1 MSKLR
6 PSKRASAAIAA
17 VLATATAAGG
27 YILLPTGEKVPPA
40 VVLAMETLVPPWEST
55 ALRAYLDKIAK
66 PPVWTI
72 CDGDTQNVR
81 AGMVETPSG
90 CARRL
95 RVRLINDY
103 YKPLTRCFSGF
114 DKAPASWG
122 AMMISLAWNI
132 GVGPLNGK
140 GGACNSTAARLA
152 REGKFR
158 ESCDAATAFNRA
170 GGKVIRGLVLRRE
183 MGDATRIGEGE
194 LCVTGLEMRGA
205 TKAPQPAPVAPADV
219 PAAPT
224 APPPAPASAGPP
236 VALFIGLALALAAGA
251 GFLIWRKRRGK

>member
-1 MSKLR
+1 VSKLR
-6 PSKRASAAIAA
+6 PSKRASAAVAA

-40 VVLAMETLVPPWEST
+40 VVLAMETLIPPWEST
-55 ALRAYLDKIAK
+55 ALRAYLDTIAN

-81 AGMVETPSG
+81 AGMVETPAG
-90 CARRL
+90 CAKRL
-95 RVRLINDY
+95 RVRLIEDY
-103 YKPLTRCFSGF
+103 YKPLTRCIAGF

-132 GVGPLNGK
+132 GT
-140 GGACNSTAARLA
+140 GAACKSSAARLA
-152 REGKFR
+152 REGRYR
-158 ESCDAATAFNRA
+158 ESCEAATAFNRA

-194 LCVTGLEMRGA
+194 LCVSGLEMRAA
-205 TKAPQPAPVAPADV
+205 TRAPQPATVEPVEVPAV
-219 PAAPT
+219 PVTPPAAP
-224 APPPAPASAGPP
+224 APAGPP
-236 VALFIGLALALAAGA
+236 VALAIGLALALAAGA
-251 GFLIWRKRRGK
+251 AGLLIWRKRARK

>member
-1 MSKLR
+1 MPTKPLR

-40 VVLAMETLVPPWEST
+40 VVLAMETLIPPWESEE
-55 ALRAYLDKIAK
+55 LRAYLDKIAK

-72 CDGDTQNVR
+72 CAGDTENVR
-81 AGMVETPSG
+81 PGMVETRAG
-90 CARRL
+90 CAKRL
-95 RVRLINDY
+95 RVRLIRDY
-103 YKPLTRCFSGF
+103 YQPLTRCIAGF

-132 GVGPLNGK
+132 GVG
-140 GGACNSTAARLA
+140 GACKSTAARLG

-194 LCVTGLEMRGA
+194 LCVSGLEMRA
-205 TKAPQPAPVAPADV
+205 ASRAPAKAPVAPAERSPV
-219 PAAPT
+219 PAATPS
-224 APPPAPASAGPP
+224 APAPDGPP
-236 VALFIGLALALAAGA
+236 LAIFIGLALAAAVGV
-251 GFLIWRKRRGK
+251 GFVLWRRRKGK

>member
-1 MSKLR
+1 MPTKPLR
-6 PSKRASAAIAA
+6 SSKRAKAAIAA

-27 YILLPTGEKVPPA
+27 YILLPTGERVPPA

-55 ALRAYLDKIAK
+55 ALRAYLDRIAK

-72 CDGDTQNVR
+72 CDGDTENVR
-81 AGMVETPSG
+81 PGMVETPAG
-90 CARRL
+90 CAKRL
-95 RVRLINDY
+95 RVRLIEDY
-103 YKPLTRCFSGF
+103 YKPLTRCIAGF

-122 AMMISLAWNI
+122 AMMISLSWNI
-132 GVGPLNGK
+132 GVG
-140 GGACNSTAARLA
+140 GACKSTAARLG

-194 LCVTGLEMRGA
+194 LCVSGLEMRAG
-205 TKAPQPAPVAPADV
+205 TKAPEPAPVAPAEA
-219 PAAPT
+219 PAAP
-224 APPPAPASAGPP
+224 AAAPASPAPSGSP
-236 VALFIGLALALAAGA
+236 VAIFIGFALALAAGA
-251 GFLIWRKRRGK
+251 GFLIWRRRAKK

>member
-1 MSKLR
+1 MPTKPLR

-40 VVLAMETLVPPWEST
+40 VVLAMETLIPPWESEE
-55 ALRAYLDKIAK
+55 LRAYLDKIAK

-72 CDGDTQNVR
+72 CAGDTENVR
-81 AGMVETPSG
+81 PGMVETRAG
-90 CARRL
+90 CAKRL
-95 RVRLINDY
+95 RVRLIRDY
-103 YKPLTRCFSGF
+103 YQPLTRCIAGF

-132 GVGPLNGK
+132 GVG
-140 GGACNSTAARLA
+140 GACKSTAARLG
-152 REGKFR
+152 REEKFR

-194 LCVTGLEMRGA
+194 LCVTGLEMRAA
-205 TKAPQPAPVAPADV
+205 TRAPNPAPVAPVDA
-219 PAAPT
+219 PAAPI
-224 APPPAPASAGPP
+224 APPLLPAANGPP
-236 VALFIGLALALAAGA
+236 VAVFIGLALVVAAGV
-251 GFLIWRKRRGK
+251 GFVVWRRRKGK

>member
-1 MSKLR
+1 MPTKPLR
-6 PSKRASAAIAA
+6 PSKRASTAIAA

-27 YILLPTGEKVPPA
+27 YILLPTGERVPPA
-40 VVLAMETLVPPWEST
+40 VVLAMEALIPPWESEE
-55 ALRAYLDKIAK
+55 LRAYLDKIAK

-72 CDGDTQNVR
+72 CAGDTENVR
-81 AGMVETPSG
+81 PGMVETPAG
-90 CARRL
+90 CAKRL
-95 RVRLINDY
+95 RVRLIRDY
-103 YKPLTRCFSGF
+103 YQPLTRCIAGF

-132 GVGPLNGK
+132 GT
-140 GGACNSTAARLA
+140 GGACKSTAARLG

-183 MGDATRIGEGE
+183 MGDAKRIGEGE
-194 LCVTGLEMRGA
+194 LCVTGLEMRAA
-205 TKAPQPAPVAPADV
+205 TRAQRPAPVAPV
-219 PAAPT
+219 ETPAAPM
-224 APPPAPASAGPP
+224 APPAAPAPAGPP

-251 GFLIWRKRRGK
+251 AFLIWRRRK